1 MAPAAPGRCRM
12 GACETTPP
20 ATHSPGNQQAATSTP
35 TSHNPRQGPSS
46 LPMIGHRWPAS
57 GSFALARSFLTG
69 CGRSSWTPARATA
82 QTSSDEESHNNS
94 HASPVAPSKSP
105 GQATTPS

>member
-1 MAPAAPGRCRM
+1 M

-20 ATHSPGNQQAATSTP
+20 ATHSPGNQQATTSANQP
-35 TSHNPRQGPSS
+35 QPQEGSSS
-46 LPMIGHRWPAS
+46 LPMIGHRLPAS
-57 GSFALARSFLTG
+57 SSFVLARSFLTG

-82 QTSSDEESHNNS
+82 HTSSDEESHKNT
-94 HASPVAPSKSP
+94 HASPAATNKSP